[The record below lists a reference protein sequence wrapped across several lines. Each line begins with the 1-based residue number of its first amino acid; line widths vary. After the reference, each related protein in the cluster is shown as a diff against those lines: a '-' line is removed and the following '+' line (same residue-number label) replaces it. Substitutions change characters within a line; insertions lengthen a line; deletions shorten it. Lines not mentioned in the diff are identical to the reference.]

1 MKKII
6 IIIILLCSTIIITA
20 SSNQDKLISLEDK
33 YLESANFINLNVD
46 KLKELVNNKE
56 NFLVFINCNES
67 IKSNDFEQELYD
79 FMNNYQISFYKISY
93 FDLKDTILEDKI
105 KNYPALAIFS
115 KGKLITTLN
124 INDNNNDFNSWL
136 KEHISLPEKNINNT
150 NTNTNYYDIVTINVP
165 DTSLEDIK
173 YDTNKVNIYL
183 FWGNGC
189 PHCEEFL
196 NFLEENEDYKDLY
209 NLNTFEVWYNQDNYN
224 LMNKFANSLDEDI
237 SSVPFIVIG
246 TKTFVGF
253 GETNKEEILNT
264 IKEQHNNSYDLY
276 FQKIKN

>member
-46 KLKELVNNKE
+46 KLNELINNKE

-105 KNYPALAIFS
+105 KKYPALAIFS
-115 KGKLITTLN
+115 KGKLIATLN
-124 INDNNNDFNSWL
+124 INDNDDFNSWL

-150 NTNTNYYDIVTINVP
+150 NRFMCHN
-165 DTSLEDIK
+165 
-173 YDTNKVNIYL
+173 
-183 FWGNGC
+183 
-189 PHCEEFL
+189 
-196 NFLEENEDYKDLY
+196 
-209 NLNTFEVWYNQDNYN
+209 NLNIFEIN
-224 LMNKFANSLDEDI
+224 
-237 SSVPFIVIG
+237 P
-246 TKTFVGF
+246 
-253 GETNKEEILNT
+253 
-264 IKEQHNNSYDLY
+264 
-276 FQKIKN
+276 

>member
-1 MKKII
+1 MFE
-6 IIIILLCSTIIITA
+6 LL
-20 SSNQDKLISLEDK
+20 QVHFLL
-33 YLESANFINLNVD
+33 FQ
-46 KLKELVNNKE
+46 E

-115 KGKLITTLN
+115 KGKLIATLN
-124 INDNNNDFNSWL
+124 INDNDDFNSWL
-136 KEHISLPEKNINNT
+136 KEYISLPEKNINNT
-150 NTNTNYYDIVTINVP
+150 NTNTNYYDIVTIDIP

-224 LMNKFANSLDEDI
+224 LMNKFANALDEDI
-237 SSVPFIVIG
+237 SSVHFIVIG

-264 IKEQHNNSYDLY
+264 IKEQHDNSYDLY
-276 FQKIKN
+276 FQKVK